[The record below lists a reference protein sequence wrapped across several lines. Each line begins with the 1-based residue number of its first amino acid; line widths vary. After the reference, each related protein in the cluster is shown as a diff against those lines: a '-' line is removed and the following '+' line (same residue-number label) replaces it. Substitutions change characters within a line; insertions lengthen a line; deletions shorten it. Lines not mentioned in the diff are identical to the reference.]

1 MEYLIRASHSNITG
15 TVTDDG
21 IVILHDSQD
30 DSTPFNMPLDK
41 VLGKMPQKMFDMKRE
56 SRKRQGLSLPKN
68 LTVRAALDRVL
79 RLVSVGSK
87 RFLTNKVD
95 RSVTGLIVQQQCV
108 GPLQTPLADC
118 AVMAQSHFG
127 TTGAVTA
134 VGEQPIKGLV
144 SSKIGAR
151 MAVAE
156 ALSNMAFARVT
167 ARKDIKCSANWM
179 WPAKLPGDGALMC
192 DALESMCAALRA
204 LGVGVDGGK
213 DSLSM
218 AARVKDEVV
227 KCPGACVITA
237 YAASPNINQVVTP
250 DLKLPGSAI
259 LLVDISGGKT
269 RLSGSALAQ
278 VFEQIGEESD
288 LPDLDSP
295 KTLASAFDVI
305 QSLIAEGSIAS
316 GHDRSDGGL
325 ATCVLEMCFAGNLG
339 VNLVMKS
346 KDDVLRV
353 LFAEELGFVL
363 EAAPGKT
370 EKIIEA
376 FRNVNVSCEQIGVVV
391 GTPDVRFEVD
401 GNEVLFSFLYLSLSL
416 SLTHTQ

>member
-1 MEYLIRASHSNITG
+1 
-15 TVTDDG
+15 
-21 IVILHDSQD
+21 
-30 DSTPFNMPLDK
+30 MPLDK

-370 EKIIEA
+370 EKIIQA

-416 SLTHTQ
+416 SLSLSLTHTHTQ